1 MRERNTGG
9 GFCGYLVLT
18 TLPDIVL
25 EKILS
30 YMSYDEIAHLRIVC
44 RKFNQTGERILNS
57 GFRAVERYQA
67 KCLREVK
74 SQLPRRES
82 ERRSHPLARHCDIL
96 TAIETRLSLLS
107 MTFIKYVDCQL
118 CCFIPGKVID
128 EIYKVL
134 RFIQTTKTPPR
145 AHEILTELRDISSM
159 AMEHFEEKIIPTLK
173 PNMITSSSPRFPLS
187 PYSLSFSPITSPG
200 PSNGIVG
207 GSSFECLGPDNEIGG
222 GGSLARPGANMIT
235 SSPGY
240 PHTSFS
246 SLTSPGPSNGMVG
259 GSSLAAL
266 GPSSPLSGA
275 GSNMGMGGGG
285 TSGNRGFSQSPH
297 SVDLLQKVHTAFK
310 NHKNSLSALKKE
322 LAEHKAKLNEVQRK
336 ASEQEGII
344 LEQNRILAEQSSKL
358 SDQES
363 KVNEVNRK
371 LLEYDQRFSDLVA
384 ELSRTRE
391 ENGSGR
397 MLHDDYVSRS
407 RLALPS
413 HLPASP
419 QSHHIGSALFVS
431 SMAQVQPNLAAVSLP
446 PQLPSQTDLASNQP
460 HSSTHVQL
468 HHQPQQSSSSLSSV
482 RQQHVDSSGCHQF
495 PMPSGSG
502 VSPSKRRHKKR
513 KSHGNTVDHDPK
525 RSKKMGNDD

>member
-187 PYSLSFSPITSPG
+187 PYSLSFSPI
-200 PSNGIVG
+200 
-207 GSSFECLGPDNEIGG
+207 
-222 GGSLARPGANMIT
+222 
-235 SSPGY
+235 
-240 PHTSFS
+240 
-246 SLTSPGPSNGMVG
+246 TSPGPSNGMVG